1 MTRTSIS
8 VLNVEQL
15 VERFV
20 SKSMAQDEAIN
31 DDQNSIYNHLFD
43 EMELV
48 RSELKQRNGDQ
59 RHLLLPFLLHPNA
72 QERLKSAI
80 TLLAVDRAAAL
91 SALQTISDN
100 NEYPQ
105 AGNAR
110 FMLDALADGSYLPS

>member
-1 MTRTSIS
+1 MNRNEIPN
-8 VLNVEQL
+8 LNVEQL
-15 VERFV
+15 VAKF
-20 SKSMAQDEAIN
+20 KSIALAQDEAIN
-31 DDQNSIYNHLFD
+31 DDQNTKYNQLFD

-59 RHLLLPFLLHPNA
+59 RHLLLPLLLHPNA
-72 QERLKSAI
+72 QVRLKSAV
-80 TLLAVDRAAAL
+80 TLLAVDRAAAF